1 MKSAAIELGGVR
13 FGWGRG
19 PDVLEI
25 EVLTIARGAR
35 VFLQGASGSGKST
48 LLGLIGG
55 VLSPRAG
62 RIEVLGQALDRLT
75 PAARD
80 RFRAEHVGVVF
91 QLFNLLPYLDLVDN
105 VLLPLRFAP
114 LRRARVAAA
123 GSLRSAAERLLDAL
137 GLDATI
143 RRRRDVTELSVG
155 QQQRVAVA
163 RALIGAPEV
172 VLCDE
177 PTSALD
183 HDTRAAFLHLL
194 LDHVTASGS
203 TLVFVS
209 HDPSLRDHFP
219 QQIDFATLNRAAAVR
234 P

>member
-1 MKSAAIELGGVR
+1 MTTTAIELRGVR

-19 PDVLEI
+19 PDVLAVEA
-25 EVLTIARGAR
+25 LTIARGAR
-35 VFLQGASGSGKST
+35 VFVQGASGSGKST
-48 LLGLIGG
+48 LLGLLGG

-62 RIEVLGQALDRLT
+62 RIEVLGQALDRLS

-91 QLFNLLPYLDLVDN
+91 QLFNLLPYLDLIDN

-123 GSLRSAAERLLDAL
+123 GSLRAEAERLLDAL
-137 GLDATI
+137 GLDAAV

-183 HDTRAAFLHLL
+183 HDARENFLHLL
-194 LDHVTASGS
+194 LDRVGAASS

-209 HDPSLRDHFP
+209 HDPTLRDHFP
-219 QQIDFATLNRAAAVR
+219 QRIDLAALNRATAGR